1 MGWKCGSG
9 GLGRALTG
17 PVSWG
22 NLMTMRLRAARLSD
36 LEHLYEMAKLTGG
49 GFTNLPA
56 DRKALSGKLER
67 AAGAFA
73 NTVEELADEQFV
85 LVLEDVQTGT
95 VRGTCQLMT
104 QVGQQWPFYSYRL
117 NTLTQYSQELDR
129 TVRTEMLNLV
139 TDLEGYSEVGGL
151 FLHPNERAGG
161 LGLLLARSRYLFIA
175 MHRARFAEKVI
186 AELRGII
193 DERGDSPF
201 WDNVAGRFFGMGFN
215 EADYFNAI
223 NGNQFIADLMPKY
236 PVYVAMLDE
245 DARKVIGT
253 PHLSGRA
260 AMRMLENEGFRYD
273 GYVDIFDGG
282 PTMVAVTDQ
291 VKSVS
296 DSQSATIASVD
307 IDEGE
312 RAIIATGKLDTF
324 RACYGARAFDGD
336 GGVAIDSL
344 AADTLDVAPGD
355 TVWSVAR

>member
-1 MGWKCGSG
+1 MTFRM
-9 GLGRALTG
+9 RASRT
-17 PVSWG
+17 
-22 NLMTMRLRAARLSD
+22 SD

-56 DRKALSGKLER
+56 DRDALSAKLETS
-67 AAGAFA
+67 AAAFA
-73 NTVEELADEQFV
+73 NTGDELTAETFV
-85 LVLEDVQTGT
+85 LVLENVTTGA

-129 TVRTEMLNLV
+129 TVRAEMLSLV
-139 TDLEGYSEVGGL
+139 TDLEGSSEVGGL

-175 MHRARFAEKVI
+175 MHRKRFADRVL

-193 DERGDSPF
+193 DERGGSPF
-201 WDNVAGRFFGMGFN
+201 WDGVAGRFFGMGFQ

-223 NGNQFIADLMPKY
+223 NGNQFIADLMPKH

-245 DARKVIGT
+245 EAKKVIGL
-253 PHLSGRA
+253 PHPTGRA
-260 AMRMLENEGFRYD
+260 AMRMLEKEGFAYE

-282 PTMVAVTDQ
+282 PGMLAKTDQ

-296 DSQSATIASVD
+296 GSSPATLSG
-307 IDEGE
+307 IDQPEGE
-312 RAIIATGKLDTF
+312 KALIATGTLGDF
-324 RACYGARAFDGD
+324 RACYGARSVTEDGAI
-336 GGVAIDSL
+336 AIDSV
-344 AADTLDVAPGD
+344 AADTLDVSTGD